1 MNPSPRVSVYRSR
14 DSMVGKGV
22 VSIIRERISGARWAA
37 GKGLWWLIP
46 REISV
51 TWSSTLVCG
60 AWLSQQW
67 SGVCL
72 SYTLRVVNS
81 TLLALLSVLAPLIPS
96 GDFPQKPI
104 YGWSHSV
111 DMDVLVT
118 CVDILGM
125 SPCQMRLL

>member
-1 MNPSPRVSVYRSR
+1 M
-14 DSMVGKGV
+14 GV
-22 VSIIRERISGARWAA
+22 VSLARKDLCSQLGNRA
-37 GKGLWWLIP
+37 GEVLSPAGQSLQLLMP
-46 REISV
+46 REISRAGS
-51 TWSSTLVCG
+51 TTLVSG